1 MFGGL
6 RFKIGKNMPELTLF
20 RTKIVNIGVAG
31 RNLQRHPF
39 FYFKSLPFEAEDFTR
54 IVSQQTD
61 ALNAEIAQHLGANP
75 IVPEIFFKA

>member
-6 RFKIGKNMPELTLF
+6 RFKIGKNMPEFTLF
-20 RTKIVNIGVAG
+20 RTKIVNIGVAR

-39 FYFKSLPFEAEDFTR
+39 FHFKSVPFEAEDFAR
-54 IVSQQTD
+54 IVGQQAD
-61 ALNAEIAQHLGANP
+61 ALNAEITEHLGANA